1 MISTASVQLRWLPGY
16 LNRFPTSNLRN
27 QSIEKED
34 EQNKDEMKELL
45 LIPGIA
51 PTLSTRKRMR
61 GNPQRSHLLML
72 VWTGLALGVILTKVT
87 HPASVSAVGD
97 LILTPVNGASIV
109 PIAKK
114 ALWLR
119 PMVGEFKNGRGEF
132 IDQEPV
138 NGNIILVRHV
148 FTDITPDSHHF
159 EQAFSDDG
167 GQNLGTKLC
176 SNVDPTERA
185 RVEAE

>member
-1 MISTASVQLRWLPGY
+1 
-16 LNRFPTSNLRN
+16 
-27 QSIEKED
+27 
-34 EQNKDEMKELL
+34 
-45 LIPGIA
+45 
-51 PTLSTRKRMR
+51 
-61 GNPQRSHLLML
+61 
-72 VWTGLALGVILTKVT
+72 
-87 HPASVSAVGD
+87 
-97 LILTPVNGASIV
+97 
-109 PIAKK
+109 
-114 ALWLR
+114 
-119 PMVGEFKNGRGEF
+119 MVGEFKNGRGEF